1 MKANK
6 TELRE
11 FIDGRVAKNISQTEA
26 DMDKMIKDLGA
37 KYVYENSDVVGLL
50 SLEQEA
56 KNLGERIQYVADSH
70 SLESN
75 DSIVS
80 SLSNIN
86 YYIANI
92 HSQLCSTMS
101 ARIRKVVKDDSYYN
115 QNFGIKEAEQSKLY
129 DEKLLEIT
137 RTALYRSKEF
147 YSKIESLKKL
157 KRELNDV
164 ISGEANGTRA
174 YHKLVSLGVDMSG
187 FEPEE
192 KQLPA
197 IQSLSVDADLFKR
210 G

>member
-11 FIDGRVAKNISQTEA
+11 FIDGRIKKNISQTEA
-26 DMDKMIKDLGA
+26 DMDKMIEDLGT
-37 KYVYENSDVVGLL
+37 KYIYENSDVVGLL
-50 SLEQEA
+50 ALEQEA
-56 KNLGERIQYVADSH
+56 KNLSEKVQYVVDNH
-70 SLESN
+70 KLESN
-75 DSIVS
+75 DSVVGA
-80 SLSNIN
+80 LSNLN

-92 HSQLCSTMS
+92 HSQVCRTISV
-101 ARIRKVVKDDSYYN
+101 RITKVVKNDSYYN
-115 QNFGIKEAEQSKLY
+115 QSFGIKEAEQSKLY

-157 KRELNDV
+157 KRELNEV

-197 IQSLSVDADLFKR
+197 IQSLSVNADLFKR